1 MFKLLP
7 GTQVKALQ
15 KKGSGDDNKKP
26 NCNNPPKHARLT
38 FAQTIAKTADSF
50 DSVASLAQFL
60 AQPADVGIDGA
71 GIDHAFVTPDVAE
84 QAVPLLHPAA
94 PLHQSAQQFVLEAGE
109 MNYFTVDG
117 NMMAQAINPDRAGD
131 KRLRFARSFA
141 AAQNRLSA
149 QHDFARGERF

>member
-1 MFKLLP
+1 MLKLLP
-7 GTQVKALQ
+7 GAQPKALYV
-15 KKGSGDDNKKP
+15 KDSGDDKKK
-26 NCNNPPKHARLT
+26 CDYNNPPMHARLT

-71 GIDHAFVTPDVAE
+71 SIDHAFITPDIAE

-109 MNYFTVDG
+109 MNYFTIDG
-117 NMMAQAINPDRAGD
+117 NMMAQAIDPDRAGD
-131 KRLRFARSFA
+131 KRLRFARCLA
-141 AAQNRLSA
+141 AAENRLSA

>member
-15 KKGSGDDNKKP
+15 KEGSGDDKKKCY
-26 NCNNPPKHARLT
+26 CNNPPMHARLT

-84 QAVPLLHPAA
+84 EAVPLLHPPA
-94 PLHQSAQQFVLEAGE
+94 PLHTSSQRLVHGPGE
-109 MNYFTVDG
+109 MTYCTLIG
-117 NMMAQAINPDRAGD
+117 NMM
-131 KRLRFARSFA
+131 L
-141 AAQNRLSA
+141 
-149 QHDFARGERF
+149 

>member
-1 MFKLLP
+1 MLKLLP

-15 KKGSGDDNKKP
+15 KKDCSDDEKKCD
-26 NCNNPPKHARLT
+26 CNNPPMHARLT

-94 PLHQSAQQFVLEAGE
+94 PLHQGMQQFVFETGE
-109 MNYFTVDG
+109 MNYFTIDG
-117 NMMAQAINPDRAGD
+117 NLMAQTIHPNRAGNNQM
-131 KRLRFARSFA
+131 RL
-141 AAQNRLSA
+141 
-149 QHDFARGERF
+149 G